1 MRHQN
6 SLFHQILQL
15 VPWARFDALVDRHCA
30 DARVRRL
37 STKSQ
42 FIALLHAQLSGASSL
57 REIEATL
64 SSHQA
69 RLYHLGATA
78 PARST
83 LADANANRPAAL
95 FAEMFAGLLRHAH
108 PDLRRAT
115 REAVHLIDAT
125 SIRLSDLSA
134 AWAKYGSRSTSVKIH
149 VDYSAE
155 GGVPTHFD
163 ITPARINDITMAKIL
178 EIKPG
183 ETYVFDL
190 GYYDFTWFSKLH
202 HAGCRFVTRLKDHTR
217 PRVLDERP
225 VDPEGPVRADRL
237 IKIDARLKSVRA
249 HRNPL
254 ANIPLREVVVIIETG
269 KTLRILTNDL
279 DATAEQIA
287 ALYKTRWQI
296 ELFFPLGQAEPQDQT
311 LSWRQRDRS
320 AYPDC
325 SRIDR
330 LSAAQNGIQSASRN
344 AGPVDIRTARPRQ
357 PYAPQIHPRSRQTT
371 AAHRLRSKTEGDG
384 SVLNRTA
391 VAQARG

>member
-1 MRHQN
+1 MRHHN

-15 VPWARFDALVDRHCA
+15 VPWARFDALVDRLGA

-64 SSHQA
+64 SSHRA

-95 FAEMFAGLLRHAH
+95 FSEMFAGMLRQAH
-108 PDLRRAT
+108 PDVRRAT

-134 AWAKYGSRSTSVKIH
+134 AWAQYGSCGASVKIH

-155 GGVPTHFD
+155 DGVPTHFD
-163 ITPARINDITMAKIL
+163 ITPARINDITMAKTL

-217 PRVLDERP
+217 PRVLEERRVIP
-225 VDPEGPVRADRL
+225 DGPVRADRL
-237 IKIDARLKSVRA
+237 IKIDGRLKSVRA
-249 HRNPL
+249 RRNPL
-254 ANIPLREVVVIIETG
+254 ANIPLREVEVIIETG

-287 ALYKTRWQI
+287 NLYKTRWQI
-296 ELFFPLGQAEPQDQT
+296 ELFFRWVKQNLKIKRFLGVSEMAVRTQIAVAMIAYLLLQMAHKAQAGVPGLLT
-311 LSWRQRDRS
+311 F
-320 AYPDC
+320 A
-325 SRIDR
+325 R
-330 LSAAQNGIQSASRN
+330 LVRANLM
-344 AGPVDIRTARPRQ
+344 
-357 PYAPQIHPRSRQTT
+357 H
-371 AAHRLRSKTEGDG
+371 LRSIHDLAKPPPPIEYDLRQQEL
-384 SVLNRTA
+384 VLC
-391 VAQARG
+391 

>member
-15 VPWARFDALVDRHCA
+15 VPWARFDALVDQHGA

-64 SSHQA
+64 SSHQT

-134 AWAKYGSRSTSVKIH
+134 AWARYGSRGTSVKIH

-155 GGVPTHFD
+155 RGVPTHFD
-163 ITPARINDITMAKIL
+163 ITPARINDITMAKAL

-202 HAGCRFVTRLKDHTR
+202 HAGCRFVTRLKNHTR
-217 PRVLDERP
+217 PRVLEERP
-225 VDPEGPVRADRL
+225 VIIEGPVRADRL
-237 IKIDARLKSVRA
+237 IKIDGRLKSVRA
-249 HRNPL
+249 RRNPL
-254 ANIPLREVVVIIETG
+254 TNIPLREVVVIIETG

-287 ALYKTRWQI
+287 NLYKARWQI
-296 ELFFPLGQAEPQDQT
+296 ELFFRWVKQNLKIKRFLGVSETA
-311 LSWRQRDRS
+311 
-320 AYPDC
+320 
-325 SRIDR
+325 
-330 LSAAQNGIQSASRN
+330 
-344 AGPVDIRTARPRQ
+344 IRTQIAVAMIAYLLLQMAYKAQAAMPGLLTFARLVRANLMHLRSIHNLGRPPPPIGCDPRQ
-357 PYAPQIHPRSRQTT
+357 
-371 AAHRLRSKTEGDG
+371 KEM
-384 SVLNRTA
+384 VLC
-391 VAQARG
+391 